1 MNEIITVIEDDPHIS
16 ELIEFNLKKEGY
28 ETYIFDNANDAL
40 IFLGGSKPDLIILD
54 LMLPGLQGEDFVKF
68 VKSKD
73 ELKEIPIL
81 ISTAKTDDELFVK
94 LLESGADDFIVKPF
108 SVKVLVAKVKA
119 ILRRAFDQSNNTISL
134 SGIELNP
141 ESFEVYI
148 DGKQIELTK
157 TEFLILELLLRK
169 PNKVLSRE
177 YILNHVWGGDVD
189 VGDRTVD
196 VHLSKLRK
204 KLGNKGNLIKSIPR
218 IGYKLKAQQ

>member
-141 ESFEVYI
+141 ESFEVYV

>member
-73 ELKEIPIL
+73 DLKDIPIL

-141 ESFEVYI
+141 ESFEVYV

>member
-54 LMLPGLQGEDFVKF
+54 LMLPGIQGEDFVKF

-73 ELKEIPIL
+73 DLKEIPIL

-141 ESFEVYI
+141 ESFEVYV